1 MNLSEYT
8 KCLFWPVELSVVD
21 TLYSIAINFYEC
33 VKKITKFCAIEKYSK
48 KKTSE
53 IDIKW

>member
-48 KKTSE
+48 KTSE